1 MEFTGEPSGSHSGL
15 TMKPILWDLNLP
27 PPETFESNLAVND
40 HPEPL
45 ETRKRTWDD
54 MTAESS
60 SAHVEPAPQI
70 RNNMI
75 DVSKHPRS
83 AISEDEVRAC
93 CEKTTKN
100 LGRWNA
106 KFSKTSLSTAQLSEL
121 SDKMKDVQK
130 AVKNLFEIRILEL
143 RGEYLQPE
151 VIKEDSPLK
160 PSELVAGKTQGLLES
175 FSQVGEIR
183 NVLLI
188 RGKLQEKRGSKPNKI
203 IERGDSLMIKL
214 LIDLKELQIVSD
226 KDLAFLLNTNEN
238 AKLILARNISNFS
251 KSDLYVIFCY
261 FDEIKKIPSINPQMA
276 GLLNLLNE
284 DTWKQIKFN
293 FLKNQLMELIPRMRQ
308 KLTELDEIVSCVL
321 ERDELIASYFHGR
334 VERTKQEKID
344 NEEMLDS
351 CVLQPCNLQ
360 HTSRKT
366 KKLYQ
371 RYNDIKERK
380 ITLYQLCDLAQ
391 RTGNFY
397 PEKKSFYK
405 FFRCSEEQLQKIES
419 IQEEI
424 REEIKISR
432 KPRFCRTWTWR

>member
-1 MEFTGEPSGSHSGL
+1 MCLGESQDARPMEFTGEPSGSHSGL

-93 CEKTTKN
+93 CEKQQRIW
-100 LGRWNA
+100 GRWNA

-160 PSELVAGKTQGLLES
+160 PSELVAGKPKGFLNP
-175 FSQVGEIR
+175 FH
-183 NVLLI
+183 N
-188 RGKLQEKRGSKPNKI
+188 
-203 IERGDSLMIKL
+203 LMIKL

-293 FLKNQLMELIPRMRQ
+293 FLKNQLM
-308 KLTELDEIVSCVL
+308 D
-321 ERDELIASYFHGR
+321 
-334 VERTKQEKID
+334 
-344 NEEMLDS
+344 
-351 CVLQPCNLQ
+351 
-360 HTSRKT
+360 
-366 KKLYQ
+366 
-371 RYNDIKERK
+371 
-380 ITLYQLCDLAQ
+380 
-391 RTGNFY
+391 
-397 PEKKSFYK
+397 FYK